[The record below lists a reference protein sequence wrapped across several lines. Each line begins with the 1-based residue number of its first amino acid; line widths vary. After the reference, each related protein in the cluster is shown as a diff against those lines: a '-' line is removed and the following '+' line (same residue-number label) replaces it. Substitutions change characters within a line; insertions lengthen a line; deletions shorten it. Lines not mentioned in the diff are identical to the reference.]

1 MRKLALV
8 VGLTC
13 AWLAG
18 CQEGSAPVPAVT
30 ASSSPSPVSKA
41 VESRTVISPDSPAL
55 VPGSASA
62 VLEQIDAQLKTEP
75 ENGLLWARRF
85 QAHYALGDQ
94 KAALADLDS
103 LEKIDGKI
111 KWVQNN
117 RAFLLAEM
125 GEFEKALPDALA
137 AAEKPPDD
145 PGSWD
150 TVGYVYVGLGKDK
163 EAVEAYD
170 RAIAHKAKPNYLWGR
185 AVALRRLG
193 QSEAAEADFRRAR
206 RIQPG
211 FSLKWN
217 LDPDPGVYSRDDRL

>member
-1 MRKLALV
+1 M
-8 VGLTC
+8 
-13 AWLAG
+13 
-18 CQEGSAPVPAVT
+18 
-30 ASSSPSPVSKA
+30 
-41 VESRTVISPDSPAL
+41 
-55 VPGSASA
+55 
-62 VLEQIDAQLKTEP
+62 KTEP

-150 TVGYVYVGLGKDK
+150 TVGYVYVGLGKGAIKTGRIKALKAEDG
-163 EAVEAYD
+163 AAYQ
-170 RAIAHKAKPNYLWGR
+170 IP
-185 AVALRRLG
+185 
-193 QSEAAEADFRRAR
+193 EEE
-206 RIQPG
+206 IQP
-211 FSLKWN
+211 
-217 LDPDPGVYSRDDRL
+217 PVVTDRRPLIMLLGRTAV